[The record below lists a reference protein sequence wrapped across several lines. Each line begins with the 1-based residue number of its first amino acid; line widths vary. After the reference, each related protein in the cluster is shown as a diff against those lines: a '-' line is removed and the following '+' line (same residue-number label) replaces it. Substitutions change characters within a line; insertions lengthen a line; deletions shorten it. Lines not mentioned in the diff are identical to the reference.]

1 MTLRNVYGVP
11 RKNIKVLMAD
21 GTDPTADMKLEGNE
35 SLYISSPLDLDDD
48 GIDDIEYSATKDN
61 LKKVFA
67 DLSNMV
73 TSNDHLLVFV
83 IDHGSI
89 NSAGISQICLWGDSI
104 SAPELSDM
112 VKPIDAGYITFV
124 LGQCYAGGFEKYLR
138 ADNRLILSACRENE
152 MSFGRPEGLYDE
164 FVYQFT
170 SALAGYTP
178 YDEPFEFLLYSNP
191 KDSEPE
197 RGFVCFCLK
206 NKLPL
211 NSYIFQS
218 FNFNTASAI
227 LSSSSY
233 HSSPKRLVSGPFRNL
248 YIGRPISF
256 PFLMASRHTSQRW

>member
-1 MTLRNVYGVP
+1 MRLLIMNKFLLLVLLLFEFQLAFSEKASDSLGKTYAVILNGGKDLDGNKENYRNDCSFFYMTLRNVYGVP

-138 ADNRLILSACRENE
+138 ADNRLICL
-152 MSFGRPEGLYDE
+152 RP
-164 FVYQFT
+164 
-170 SALAGYTP
+170 
-178 YDEPFEFLLYSNP
+178 
-191 KDSEPE
+191 
-197 RGFVCFCLK
+197 
-206 NKLPL
+206 
-211 NSYIFQS
+211 
-218 FNFNTASAI
+218 
-227 LSSSSY
+227 
-233 HSSPKRLVSGPFRNL
+233 SPQG
-248 YIGRPISF
+248 
-256 PFLMASRHTSQRW
+256 